1 MTRVILASRE
11 SYYLFI
17 GESVPVIKAP
27 IVNLAALDLEKSTPD
42 PRHVLF
48 GGTKIIELRVQQNQS
63 GMEQE
68 RQTKSKT
75 KCAPALVLG
84 Q

>member
-1 MTRVILASRE
+1 MK

-63 GMEQE
+63 GMAG
-68 RQTKSKT
+68 KT
-75 KCAPALVLG
+75 DEISNKMCSCVSFG